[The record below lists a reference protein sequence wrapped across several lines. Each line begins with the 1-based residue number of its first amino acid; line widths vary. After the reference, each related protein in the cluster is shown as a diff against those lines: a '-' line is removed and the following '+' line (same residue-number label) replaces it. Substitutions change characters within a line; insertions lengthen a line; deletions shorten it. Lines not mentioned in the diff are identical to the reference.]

1 MPTEDTTEKIETEL
15 QSILARLTAEV
26 EMAKGL
32 AVEIKKL
39 EDDANTLDEHVT
51 ASQKDIE
58 VFMEGQSKE
67 LDTMIVDEQK
77 EMAAFDTGSEI
88 A

>member
-26 EMAKGL
+26 EAAKGI

-39 EDDANTLDEHVT
+39 EEDTDKLDEHIT
-51 ASQKDIE
+51 ASEKDIA
-58 VFMEGQSKE
+58 VFLEEQSKE
-67 LDTMIVDEQK
+67 LDTMLAEEQK
-77 EMAAFDTGSEI
+77 EMEAAN
-88 A
+88 